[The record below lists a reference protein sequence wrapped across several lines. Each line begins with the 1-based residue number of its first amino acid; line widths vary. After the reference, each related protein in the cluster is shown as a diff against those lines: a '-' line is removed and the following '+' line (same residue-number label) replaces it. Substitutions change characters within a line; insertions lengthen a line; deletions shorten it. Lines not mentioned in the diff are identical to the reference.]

1 MRQAT
6 FCCNQIE
13 IYCDFGIMAIGIAKS
28 TRMSAQELKTLLGQL
43 EQQLADTELDEE
55 SRRLLGDLGK
65 HIDTALEDGDAYN
78 MSPMMETATLLETDF
93 AAKHPTAEKLLR
105 TVMDAMVKMG
115 V

>member
-1 MRQAT
+1 
-6 FCCNQIE
+6 
-13 IYCDFGIMAIGIAKS
+13 
-28 TRMSAQELKTLLGQL
+28 MSAQELKALLVQL
-43 EQQLADTELDEE
+43 EQELADTELDDE
-55 SRRLLGDLGK
+55 SRQLLGKLGD
-65 HIDTALEDGDAYN
+65 HIDSALEDGETYN